1 MALFSKLI
9 PNSLTAEDAETSFR
23 FETDWFLKKLFTKQ
37 AAPDLV
43 AYSLYFCKA
52 CLRFFSCS
60 LRTLRALPF

>member
-1 MALFSKLI
+1 MAPFSKLI
-9 PNSLTAEDAETSFR
+9 SNYLTAEDAETSFR

-37 AAPDLV
+37 AAIDLE

-52 CLRFFSCS
+52 CLRLVSCS